1 MHQALSWEYKI
12 LLVDSINP
20 FIVHIISKVL
30 HNTNFFFYLVRL
42 FNFYLA
48 VFAFV
53 NWPYLLL
60 SMTDVQWLL
69 WLFLDLI
76 FTLYTQRARGTPLH
90 PGGKD
95 DKWTGV
101 CPGNFDATKEQYNK
115 WWAWTQQGAEAAAAA
130 MATAKAKETAQ
141 KVMTHLQHLI
151 WGQRQLLERVQWVI
165 TINQAAGWK
174 GGVTRCTLCPVRRAP
189 HVGR

>member
-1 MHQALSWEYKI
+1 MQQALWVHLSFI
-12 LLVDSINP
+12 LFPNYYTIRLSLSI
-20 FIVHIISKVL
+20 
-30 HNTNFFFYLVRL
+30 YLRL

-76 FTLYTQRARGTPLH
+76 FTFYTQRARGTPLH
-90 PGGKD
+90 PGGKN

-115 WWAWTQQGAEAAAAA
+115 WWAWTQQGAEAAAT
-130 MATAKAKETAQ
+130 ATAKETAQ

-151 WGQRQLLERVQWVI
+151 WGQRQLIERVQWVI
-165 TINQAAGWK
+165 TINQAAGC
-174 GGVTRCTLCPVRRAP
+174 TRCPVRRTSDVRLWTVLAFA
-189 HVGR
+189 